1 MLISRAKNSFTMCDF
16 FSVILQQNHPEN
28 EHAEGFC
35 YVTREALMSVVLT
48 FLMALGYHIT
58 PLTKENVRYYSGVI
72 VNEWSKD
79 AARFF

>member
-1 MLISRAKNSFTMCDF
+1 
-16 FSVILQQNHPEN
+16 
-28 EHAEGFC
+28 
-35 YVTREALMSVVLT
+35 MSVVLT
-48 FLMALGYHIT
+48 FVMALGYHIT